1 MNRWPLIRDLILFVF
16 GLAGATY
23 EVVSYA
29 NPGTTVMIFFG
40 TCMGLPAFLPDGLFR
55 KRDGEK

>member
-1 MNRWPLIRDLILFVF
+1 LFLFVF
-16 GLAGATY
+16 GVAGATY
-23 EVVSYA
+23 EVVTYA
-29 NPGTTVMIFFG
+29 EPGTTVMIFFG